1 MRSEARNTAI
11 SVVVVAIMIAAIF
24 FVPHR
29 IELTGDIAWSP
40 LYRGPLEYQ
49 AFDTGASESAV
60 ITALDSHISWGWY
73 IAELVALALVGWI
86 TIQVATGIGEED

>member
-11 SVVVVAIMIAAIF
+11 AVVVVAIIIAALL

-49 AFDTGASESAV
+49 AFDTGATESAV
-60 ITALDSHISWGWY
+60 ITALDANISWGWY
-73 IAELVALALVGWI
+73 IAELVALALLGWI
-86 TIQVATGIGEED
+86 TIQVATGIRKED